1 MEGISPFVAVALALL
16 FLLMLLM
23 FFFLLRSI
31 SRLNDSI
38 AEFRHLPLRSD
49 GIMGR
54 MSIKDLEISIHHL
67 SNTLSCWRKES
78 VSQNVNSPTTSKTEI
93 SLVNIDELKGLSES
107 LDLFTKGIKD
117 LSAFTTGVQELNR
130 NLLEHQQRTEALITI
145 ADFYKKQM
153 TDIETRQD
161 AIRASVVKI
170 DDQMQSALKMFEEN
184 SQKGLNQLQQTF
196 LHQIDIME
204 KTSQSSMLE
213 EKLQYMDAALK
224 AVAMLEPLER
234 TISTLNDHIRLFIP
248 TNDNHTHNIYRE
260 NVKVYSGEIEKE
272 EKEIKRKI
280 LDDLDDQIKK
290 SSNMIEELKRKIDNL
305 TSEKSRRNE
314 EFVTLSKR
322 ILFGAEIRF
331 VHERG
336 EIYYQYKGD
345 KDRRRLPLEN
355 FSSSP
360 IALGFKTPEGKNIRI
375 ELTDEL
381 KESLNCR
388 NRLVQDLN
396 WAKQSLDIAQSQ
408 QNILCRRKSTLQAE
422 LNEIER
428 IERLLHTFE
437 HGYSSTLTCADDSMS
452 PTIGIGDTVTL
463 RPQKEGYYE
472 NDIVYVRLLNCY
484 RLRRVVRLL
493 GGGELEV
500 QGDANEHPEY
510 IVMADIIGKVIK
522 IEKKKSD
529 KGVPVN
535 KK

>member
-31 SRLNDSI
+31 SRLNASI
-38 AEFRHLPLRSD
+38 DMFRHFSLRSD

-54 MSIKDLEISIHHL
+54 KSMKDLETSILQLCDTVSHL
-67 SNTLSCWRKES
+67 RKAALSQY
-78 VSQNVNSPTTSKTEI
+78 VSSPTMSKTEI
-93 SLVNIDELKGLSES
+93 SLVNIDELKDLSES
-107 LDLFTKGIKD
+107 LRLFTKGVKD

-130 NLLEHQQRTEALITI
+130 NLLEHKQRTDALITI

-153 TDIETRQD
+153 MDIETRQD

-196 LHQIDIME
+196 LHQIDLME
-204 KTSQSSMLE
+204 KTSQSSILE

-224 AVAMLEPLER
+224 AVSLLQPLEEA
-234 TISTLNDHIRLFIP
+234 ISTLNSRLLPFIP
-248 TNDNHTHNIYRE
+248 NDNHNSNYNMYRE
-260 NVKVYSGEIEKE
+260 NVKVYDGEREKN
-272 EKEIKRKI
+272 EKEIKKATLNDLEKQITRENERMVQLKTDVDNKI
-280 LDDLDDQIKK
+280 KEIESVANEFVSLSKHMLPHLNFVTNNGQIYVEYKGNGSRYLNIGSNFTHDGWTLK
-290 SSNMIEELKRKIDNL
+290 SSDGKVHKIEL
-305 TSEKSRRNE
+305 TSELRDLLNSR
-314 EFVTLSKR
+314 VKLD
-322 ILFGAEIRF
+322 
-331 VHERG
+331 HER
-336 EIYYQYKGD
+336 IWIL
-345 KDRRRLPLEN
+345 RSLE
-355 FSSSP
+355 
-360 IALGFKTPEGKNIRI
+360 E
-375 ELTDEL
+375 
-381 KESLNCR
+381 
-388 NRLVQDLN
+388 
-396 WAKQSLDIAQSQ
+396 AQSRY
-408 QNILCRRKSTLQAE
+408 NFLSNKKDYLKNE

-428 IERLLHTFE
+428 TERLLRMFE

-522 IEKKKSD
+522 IEKKKND
-529 KGVPVN
+529 KGIPVN